1 MKITLRKMIS
11 GGYVE
16 TYERAFDVPKK
27 IANSEDVDVIIDY
40 LTKHD
45 LLDEDWGEEV
55 RFEDTIDDIDYEVA
69 EH

>member
-16 TYERAFDVPKK
+16 TYERTFDVPKK
-27 IANSEDVDVIIDY
+27 IANSEDVDVIINY

-55 RFEDTIDDIDYEVA
+55 SFNDTIDDIDYEVA
-69 EH
+69 ED